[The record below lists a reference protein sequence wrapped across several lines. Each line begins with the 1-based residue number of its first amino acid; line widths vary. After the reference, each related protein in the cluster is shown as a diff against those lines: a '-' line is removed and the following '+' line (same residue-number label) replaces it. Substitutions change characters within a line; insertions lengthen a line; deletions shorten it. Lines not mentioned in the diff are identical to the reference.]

1 MTQEKPD
8 PSARLRKILAASQEE
23 GEKMQNVAT
32 SSFRDRLPPAPS
44 APPAQTQTAAKTTSH
59 RKLALA
65 PAFWTIASLTSMTLN
80 IVLLIALIV
89 LLQHRDTLVSA
100 INLTNN
106 LLSGLYTNFEKM
118 YQAHIR
124 TTIPVSTKVPVQLEV
139 CIRRETSVK
148 LTQDVGIAGARVS
161 VHSGGLSIANAY
173 TNIRL
178 PAGVD
183 LPVALDLCVP
193 VEAEI
198 PVNLKVRT
206 DIPIRE
212 TELGEPIQ
220 GLMDTI
226 RPIYCLLQPQARDL
240 QGQPVCTR
248 R

>member
-1 MTQEKPD
+1 MTEEKPD

-23 GEKMQNVAT
+23 GAPAPEVMPSA
-32 SSFRDRLPPAPS
+32 FRNRLPPAPS
-44 APPAQTQTAAKTTSH
+44 APTSQPRAAEASPR

-89 LLQHRDTLVSA
+89 LLQHTDTLGSA
-100 INLTNN
+100 LKLTNN

-124 TTIPVSTKVPVQLEV
+124 TTIPVATRVPVQLEV
-139 CIRRETSVK
+139 CIRRETSVT
-148 LTQDVGIAGARVS
+148 LTRDVAIAGARVS
-161 VHSGGLSIANAY
+161 VQSGGLSIANAY

-183 LPVALDLCVP
+183 LPIALDLCVP

-198 PVNLKVRT
+198 PVNLNVQT

-212 TELGEPIQ
+212 TELGAPIQ

-226 RPIYCLLQPQARDL
+226 RPIYCLLQPRARDL
-240 QGQPVCTR
+240 QGEPVCTGR
-248 R
+248 

>member
-8 PSARLRKILAASQEE
+8 PAARLRKILAASQEE
-23 GEKMQNVAT
+23 DAPAPEAMPSA
-32 SSFRDRLPPAPS
+32 FRDRLPPAPA
-44 APPAQTQTAAKTTSH
+44 APAATPRAAPETSRR

-80 IVLLIALIV
+80 IVLLIVLIV
-89 LLQHRDTLVSA
+89 LLQHTDTLDSA
-100 INLTNN
+100 LKLTNN

-124 TTIPVSTKVPVQLEV
+124 TTIPVATRVPVQLEV
-139 CIRRETSVK
+139 CIRRETSVT
-148 LTQDVGIAGARVS
+148 LTRDVAIAGARVS
-161 VHSGGLSIANAY
+161 VQSGGLSIANAY

-183 LPVALDLCVP
+183 LPIALDLCVP

-198 PVNLKVRT
+198 PVNLNVQT

-212 TELGEPIQ
+212 TELGAPIQ

-226 RPIYCLLQPQARDL
+226 RPIYCLLQPRARDL
-240 QGQPVCTR
+240 QGQPVCTGR
-248 R
+248 